1 MVTYLAE
8 MIVMRY
14 QMFTSSASGYAVCI
28 AMLCLTGSTIL
39 SKILSKYCSVYCP
52 VLLPLSCLLV
62 FYL

>member
-1 MVTYLAE
+1 
-8 MIVMRY
+8 
-14 QMFTSSASGYAVCI
+14 MFTSSASGYAVCI